1 MRDFRSNR
9 YNNNKPRRDF
19 ARQYRSTAPQMVNM
33 VFRELVDQVLEKIK
47 NEPYFK
53 WPNKMEGNPMR
64 SNQSL
69 QCQYHQDQGHTTENC
84 RTRWY
89 HLKQLVRDGKLKQF
103 LYRPNGQ
110 GDQAGSG
117 AQGNVSSRPHLGT
130 INVIFAALGRIGSHP
145 SRVISVTRLPA
156 EDLKPE
162 SKRARVE
169 NRPAMSFS
177 EEDKVGTIQP
187 HDDALV
193 VTLKIG
199 GMVLRG

>member
-33 VFRELVDQVLEKIK
+33 VFRELVHQVLEKIK

-110 GDQAGSG
+110 GDQARSG
-117 AQGNVSSRPHLGT
+117 AQGNASLRPSLGT
-130 INVIFAALGRIGSHP
+130 INVIFATPGRTGSHP
-145 SRVISVTRLPA
+145 SRVMFVARLPA
-156 EDLKPE
+156 EDSKSKL
-162 SKRARVE
+162 KRARVE
-169 NRPAMSFS
+169 NQLAMCFS
-177 EEDKVGTIQP
+177 EEDKLGTIQP
-187 HDDALV
+187 HDDTLV
-193 VTLKIG
+193 VTFRIG
-199 GMVLRG
+199 GMMLRG